1 MVYYSNIAKSLIFDK
16 TIYYICRTMK
26 SIKV

>member
-16 TIYYICRTMK
+16 TIYYICCAMK